1 MLSVFILEDYV
12 CSDTSVYEMTV
23 VNTVK
28 YERLDKHNKLECSRK
43 YYNEISLLFGSVSL
57 AVYLVTIYPS
67 LPGGDSGELIVAAHE
82 LGVAHPPGYP
92 LYTLVSWLFIKL
104 LPFGNVAWRVG
115 VQTAVCAGI
124 STYCL
129 SMVVLRLTDS
139 LPCAVFAV
147 GIWSWSRLTWIWSI
161 TAEVFAVNN
170 LFVALLMFLGVYFE
184 DQHDKDKLAK
194 ILDTFLLCKIGLCFV
209 VGLVPYIYIPI
220 SSIFLKSRWTWGKRP
235 NWTRI
240 IIFSVSYLQ
249 TDKEMVISGVLIHVN
264 PVERFWLQS
273 DIVIVV
279 IATATLCDIFKW
291 LKSRVEA
298 IEAFNLE
305 TVFTI
310 LIAVYQ
316 LQRNYL
322 LCDQSRNTVVYDFGK
337 EILRS
342 MPPDA
347 IVLTKGDLPS
357 NVLRYL
363 YLCENV
369 RNDIQIFDQEV
380 LTYEWAVPML
390 SAASPKIKFPGD
402 YLHPKNTL
410 MPDGKHSFSF
420 KRFLDVN
427 YDKYPIYG
435 CIGGQDHDASWKTS
449 YELLPFGPCYQ
460 FIKKGMLLNVPLY
473 VNQTSKIASNWR
485 YPYDGYDQTSWER
498 VATNEMWNAQIS
510 SGYFLYEV
518 AEISQNKEDKSNFII
533 HSYKL
538 YTAAIERHKTVPS
551 HWHKNYAL
559 VCERMLRANHDM
571 DKSKLLSKSVYHFEK
586 FLKLEPNDPDSKE
599 IRNAIEMLKKH
610 IRLIQQ

>member
-1 MLSVFILEDYV
+1 M
-12 CSDTSVYEMTV
+12 
-23 VNTVK
+23 
-28 YERLDKHNKLECSRK
+28 
-43 YYNEISLLFGSVSL
+43 
-57 AVYLVTIYPS
+57 
-67 LPGGDSGELIVAAHE
+67 
-82 LGVAHPPGYP
+82 
-92 LYTLVSWLFIKL
+92 
-104 LPFGNVAWRVG
+104 
-115 VQTAVCAGI
+115 
-124 STYCL
+124 
-129 SMVVLRLTDS
+129 TDS

-161 TAEVFAVNN
+161 TAEVFAINN

-194 ILDTFLLCKIGLCFV
+194 VAMLGSFVCGLSLCNQHTMIVYVLCLAVWILSQLKKHEILDTFLLCKIGLCFV

-220 SSIFLKSRWTWGKRP
+220 SSIFLKSRWTWGDQTSITGFFTHLLRSEYGTFDLGKDQTGQGLSYFLWFYIHHVSKDLTLFTSLLFFIGSALLIYRVIYKQTKR
-235 NWTRI
+235 WSLVVYLSMLTLYI
-240 IIFSVSYLQ
+240 VFFSWRANL
-249 TDKEMVISGVLIHVN
+249 DLDNPLFFGV
-264 PVERFWLQS
+264 VERFWLQS